1 MPKTRYSP
9 IRLLLADDHE
19 IFRDGFRSLLKK
31 QQEIELAG
39 EAENGKELVE
49 QVSKLRPDVVITD
62 IKMPKMDG
70 IEATR
75 LIRKDQPECRVVL
88 VSGSIFVDRGDEGL
102 EAARTAGRAGA
113 DAER

>member
-75 LIRKDQPECRVVL
+75 VL
-88 VSGSIFVDRGDEGL
+88 SEKFPHIGVIALSMFDDVTILPASLR
-102 EAARTAGRAGA
+102 R
-113 DAER
+113 